1 MKIISIYSM
10 KGGVGKSATA
20 VNLSYLSAKDGINTL
35 ICDLD
40 PQSASTYYLKVKP
53 SKGFNPDKFIK
64 SANTID
70 RSIRGTSYNYLD
82 LMPSKLHYRDYDHA
96 LDALK
101 DSRTKLNQI
110 FRELEGDYDIIFLDC
125 PPGISLV
132 SENVFY
138 ASDIILVP
146 LIPTTLSIRTYLY
159 MLKFFKKHNFDR
171 KKIHPFFSMVEK
183 RKSLHNLTVET
194 TINKVNNFLKTWIPY
209 RSDVEKMGI
218 YRQPILE
225 FAPSSDASI
234 SYKNLWE
241 EVKSLN
247 TPQSYKIW

>member
-1 MKIISIYSM
+1 MRIISIYSM

-53 SKGFNPDKFIK
+53 SKGFNPNTAIK
-64 SANTID
+64 SANSID
-70 RSIRGTSYNYLD
+70 RNIKGTDYNYLD
-82 LMPSKLHYRDYDHA
+82 LLPSKLYYQNNDHA
-96 LDALK
+96 LEALK
-101 DSRTKLNQI
+101 DSRTKLNNI
-110 FRELEGDYDIIFLDC
+110 FNELNGDYDNIFLDC

-183 RKSLHNLTVET
+183 RKSMHHATVET
-194 TINKVNNFLKTWIPY
+194 TISKVNNFLKTWIPY

-218 YRQPILE
+218 YRQPIHE
-225 FAPSSDASI
+225 FAPSSDASV
-234 SYKNLWE
+234 SYNNLWE
-241 EVKSLN
+241 EVKSLES
-247 TPQSYKIW
+247 PESYKIW